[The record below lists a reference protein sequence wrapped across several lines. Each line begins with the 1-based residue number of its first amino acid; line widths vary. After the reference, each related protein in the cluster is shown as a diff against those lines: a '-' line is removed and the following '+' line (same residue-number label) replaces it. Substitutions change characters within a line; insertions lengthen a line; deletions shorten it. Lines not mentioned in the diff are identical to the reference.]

1 MIEHAIDF
9 WSDWI
14 IAVSYFAIPIELLY
28 FSNKYKLRATAVR
41 IVLLLFVL
49 FITLCGITHVCNA
62 MLYQSANHIAKT
74 LTAAVSL
81 VTAIALT
88 RVIPLVFAL
97 PGQYAELDEE
107 YSYEV
112 NMRIFNQTVVLCTR
126 HLNET
131 QIIKIATETLKYM
144 FPAARLAIV
153 EHGVQLRHGLHEC
166 TINDKYDILVDEDLY
181 QSNKRFFDD
190 VSHQIAAHKTDY
202 NV

>member
-1 MIEHAIDF
+1 MMERTINF

-14 IAVSYFAIPIELLY
+14 IALSYFAIPIELLY
-28 FSNKYKLRATAVR
+28 FANKYRLKATAVQ

-62 MLYQSANHIAKT
+62 MMYTSANQIAKA
-74 LTAAVSL
+74 LTAVISMI
-81 VTAIALT
+81 TAIALT
-88 RVIPLVFAL
+88 RVIPLVFAM
-97 PGQYAELDEE
+97 PAQYAELDDE
-107 YSYEV
+107 YTYEL

-126 HLNET
+126 HINEA

-166 TINDKYDILVDEDLY
+166 PINDKYDILVDEDLY
-181 QSNKRFFDD
+181 QNNVRFFDD
-190 VSHQIAAHKTDY
+190 VAHQIAAHKTDFE
-202 NV
+202 V